1 MAPRAEQSCN
11 VVLLNLTLLYLTM
24 IYCTHPLHEMDNVIH
39 GLLAGQELIDV
50 CDNVDADVAEE
61 ILGLVVGGLGQTEEE
76 EEREDLEHDEAW
88 TS

>member
-11 VVLLNLTLLYLTM
+11 VVLLNLTLLYFTM
-24 IYCTHPLHEMDNVIH
+24 IYYTHPLNEMDNVIH

-50 CDNVDADVAEE
+50 RDNVDADVAEE

-76 EEREDLEHDEAW
+76 EREYLEHDEAW